1 MLNKADC
8 DLSNIVINLF
18 TKNFHNSL
26 KEYLEFECVQKEII
40 GYKLGC
46 GPTYSIVI
54 KDKSK
59 GKYYKVIFT
68 YKFEKSHWYHDSVIV
83 NEKMEVVPD
92 ERKVIYY
99 RTEKEILDDVLSLS
113 NDNKVIEI
121 EAEKEEFKSISE
133 RNRKIYDIL
142 KQYGFTMTI
151 SSATKTHKFFNNS
164 KDLLVTL
171 DTTSDILI
179 GYSKNGTYWDNRFNL
194 EGEHI
199 TLNSVCDKLSKLC

>member
-1 MLNKADC
+1 MSSKAEC

-26 KEYLEFECVQKEII
+26 KDYLEFECLQKEIV

-54 KDKSK
+54 KDNNKN
-59 GKYYKVIFT
+59 KYYKVIFT
-68 YKFEKSHWYHDSVIV
+68 YKFVKSHWFHDSVII

-92 ERKVIYY
+92 ERKVTYY
-99 RTEKEILDDVLSLS
+99 RTEKEILDDVLSIS

-121 EAEKEEFKSISE
+121 QAEEVYGTVAEI
-133 RNRKIYDIL
+133 NRKIYDIL
-142 KQYGFTMTI
+142 KQYGFTMSI
-151 SSATKTHKFFNNS
+151 SSATKTHKFFNHS
-164 KDLLVTL
+164 KDLLITL
-171 DTTSDILI
+171 DTTNDILI
-179 GYSKNGTYWDNRFNL
+179 GYTKNGTYWDNRFNL